1 MIKRVWQ
8 FFKDYRQFGL
18 VVITFV
24 VGLALDIAGKD
35 SAAHY
40 VLGVAAIANAIPIVV
55 DIIRDLRSG
64 KYGVDILAA
73 TAIITSVIMGEYWAG
88 MIIVLMLTGGEALE
102 DYAEGRA
109 KTELTALLE
118 RAPRTAHVLRGRKTI
133 DVPAKDVRPSDKII
147 IRAGELV
154 PVDAVVI
161 DGQASFDESSLTG
174 ESVPALKK
182 LNDQLLSGSINQDGV
197 VTARALRSAADSQY
211 EQIVTLVR
219 SAAASRAPF
228 VRLADRYSIP
238 FTIVSFGIAITAW
251 VVSGDSMRFLEV
263 IVVATPCPLILAA
276 PIALISG
283 MSRQAKRGII
293 VKSGTALE
301 RLANIKTFAFDKTG
315 TLTHGQLEV
324 SNIRSSK
331 PFTNDEVLTLAASLE
346 QNSNHLVANAIVK
359 SAQGKKLKLTKIK
372 NVEEVPGMG
381 LIGTFG
387 KYRLVVG
394 RRELVEKEGMKV
406 PKLLATPPEKTSVYV
421 AVESEVAGVI
431 TFDDRLR
438 AGSQSTLE
446 QLRHMG
452 VKNFLMV
459 TGDNQKVAD
468 KIAKQLGI
476 NEVVA
481 GALPADKIRAV
492 EQETERP
499 VAFAGDGVNDAP
511 VLAAADVGIALGAR
525 GSAAAAESADAVIMV
540 DDIERVSVAVAI
552 SKKTLAIARQSIW
565 IGIAIS
571 VGLMLVFSTGRFSAT
586 LGAGLQEVVD
596 VIVIF
601 NALRAHGP
609 FGKRQDAKPA

>member
-1 MIKRVWQ
+1 MKRIWQ

-40 VLGVAAIANAIPIVV
+40 LLGVAAIANAIPIVV

-118 RAPRTAHVLRGRKTI
+118 RAPRTAHVLRGRKS
-133 DVPAKDVRPSDKII
+133 VEVLAKDVKPNDKLI

-182 LNDQLLSGSINQDGV
+182 LNDQLLSGSVNQDGV

-324 SNIRSSK
+324 SNIKTSK

-359 SAQGKKLKLTKIK
+359 SARTKKLKLTKIK

-609 FGKRQDAKPA
+609 FGKRQDAKSA

>member
-1 MIKRVWQ
+1 MMNKLWN
-8 FFKDYRQFGL
+8 FFNNYRQFGL
-18 VVITFV
+18 VVVTFV
-24 VGLALDIAGKD
+24 IGLALDLAGKD
-35 SAAHY
+35 TASHF
-40 VLGVAAIANAIPIVV
+40 VLGVAAIANSIPIII
-55 DIIRDLRSG
+55 DILRDLRSG

-133 DVPAKDVRPSDKII
+133 DIPAREVKPNDKII

-174 ESVPALKK
+174 ESMPALKR
-182 LNDQLLSGSINQDGV
+182 LNDQLLSGSVNQDGV

-211 EQIVTLVR
+211 EQIVSLVR

-251 VVSGDSMRFLEV
+251 VVSGESIRFLEV

-301 RLANIKTFAFDKTG
+301 RLAEIKTFAFDKTG
-315 TLTHGQLEV
+315 TLTYGRLELAG
-324 SNIRSSK
+324 IKTAK
-331 PFTNDEVLTLAASLE
+331 PFTNDEVLALAASLE
-346 QNSNHLVANAIVK
+346 QNSTHIVAESIVG
-359 SAQGKKLKLTKIK
+359 AALGKKLKLAKVK
-372 NVEEVPGMG
+372 NVEEIPGMG
-381 LIGTFG
+381 LKGSFG

-394 RRELVEKEGMKV
+394 RRELVEQEGMSI
-406 PKLLATPPEKTSVYV
+406 PKTLAAPIGKTSVYI
-421 AVESEVAGVI
+421 AVEQAVAGVI
-431 TFDDRLR
+431 SFDDRVR
-438 AGSQSTLE
+438 EKSKSTLE
-446 QLRHMG
+446 SLRQMG

-468 KIAKQLGI
+468 KIASQLGI

-492 EQETERP
+492 EQEKERP

-525 GSAAAAESADAVIMV
+525 GSAAAAESADAVIMI

-552 SKKTLAIARQSIW
+552 AKKTLSIAKQSIW

-586 LGAGLQEVVD
+586 LGAGLQEIVD

-609 FGKRQDAKPA
+609 FGEKRETDI